1 MARDLDVPP
10 EYYPPEGATQA
21 EINLISL
28 GRNLNFPRSTMEEA
42 PLESALFSL
51 QIVIAHLGASGVD
64 FNLLKP
70 LSTLTEAIDDLTIG
84 IKNNLLIPPLTKDG
98 EVKRGGKRLRR
109 SDALNKAKTSAAI
122 TLSGRG
128 HMDEATQRAA
138 RMLKI
143 QPKTLKTF
151 RRNISTNKIKDPLAM
166 SQYWHYIEHF
176 GHLSLEKR
184 QDIIERIIK
193 SLNPIRSA

>member
-51 QIVIAHLGASGVD
+51 QIVITHLGASGVD

-70 LSTLTEAIDDLTIG
+70 LSTLTEALDDLTIG
-84 IKNNLLIPPLTKDG
+84 IKNNFFTPDLTKDG
-98 EVKRGGKRLRR
+98 EVKKVVKRLRR
-109 SDALNKAKTSAAI
+109 SVALNKAKAAAAI

-128 HMDEATQRAA
+128 NMEEATQRAA
-138 RMLKI
+138 RKLKI
-143 QPKTLKTF
+143 PLKTLKTF
-151 RRNISTNKIKDPLAM
+151 RRNISTHKIKDPLAV
-166 SQYWHYIEHF
+166 SQYSHYMEHY

-184 QDIIERIIK
+184 QDIIERILR